1 MMPAKQKI
9 RCLIVDD
16 EPLALKVM
24 QAHLEK
30 VSEVEIIAACSQAL
44 EAFEMIQ
51 HSSIDLIF
59 LDIQMPE
66 LTGIGLVKA
75 LENPPKV
82 IFTTAYRE
90 YALEGFELDVVDYL
104 LKPISLPRLLRALD
118 KYRRQIQTPFS
129 PPPSTHEASPRYLS
143 VHSNRQLINI
153 NLDDILYIESMSDYV
168 KIHLEE
174 QVIISKQRISHLQEK
189 LAGEGFLRI
198 HRSFLV
204 SIASITAFT
213 NEEIH
218 IGAQRLPIGRTY
230 KQAVN
235 ALELQSSI
243 NTERK

>member
-1 MMPAKQKI
+1 MI
-9 RCLIVDD
+9 IDD

-24 QAHLEK
+24 QTLLGK
-30 VSEVEIIAACSQAL
+30 ISEVEIVAACNHAL

-51 HSSIDLIF
+51 QTPIDLIF

-118 KYRRQIQTPFS
+118 KYRRHIHAPSS
-129 PPPSTHEASPRYLS
+129 PSLPTREVLPRYLS
-143 VHSNRQLINI
+143 VHSNRQLVNI
-153 NLDDILYIESMSDYV
+153 NLEDILFIESMSDYV
-168 KIHLEE
+168 KIHLQE
-174 QVIISKQRISHLQEK
+174 QVIVSKQRISHLQDK
-189 LAGEGFLRI
+189 LADVGFIRV

-204 SIASITAFT
+204 SIAKITAFT
-213 NEEIH
+213 NEQIH
-218 IGAQRLPIGRTY
+218 IGSQSLPVGRTY
-230 KQAVN
+230 KQAVSTLGFQPGI
-235 ALELQSSI
+235 APDKKQ
-243 NTERK
+243 